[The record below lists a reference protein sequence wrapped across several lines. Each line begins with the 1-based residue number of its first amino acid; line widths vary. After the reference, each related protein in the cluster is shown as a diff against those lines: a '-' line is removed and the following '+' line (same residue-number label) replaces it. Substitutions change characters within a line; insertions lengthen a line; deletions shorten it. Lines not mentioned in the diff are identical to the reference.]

1 MIYILLS
8 ISCSVTVAVLLKLA
22 RRYKINVLQA
32 VMWNYLAAILLS
44 IVFFKPELKDISA
57 VPGPIVLSLGVLLP
71 VLFLVL
77 AASVRN
83 IGIVKTDIA
92 QRLSLFIPILAALFI
107 FGEKFNNLRIAGL
120 AVGFI
125 ALFLTLLR
133 KSVKRDD
140 VYAYVYPVLVFIG
153 FGVID
158 VLFKKLAVDKS
169 VPYTTALLLAF
180 CVSFIVALI
189 ILAYTVMIKKQRIQ
203 LVNFACGIVL
213 GCFNFGNILFY
224 MKAHRALND
233 SPSIVFAAMNMGV
246 IIVGSLVGIILF
258 REKVSKLNYI
268 GMALALVAIL
278 LITLSQLQQHAVR

>member
-44 IVFFKPELKDISA
+44 FLFFKPELSTMA
-57 VPGPIVLSLGVLLP
+57 NVPSPIIIGLGILLP
-71 VLFLVL
+71 ILFLVL

-92 QRLSLFIPILAALFI
+92 QRLSLFIPVLAALLI
-107 FGEKFNNLRIAGL
+107 FGEKFNNWRIAGL

-125 ALFLTLLR
+125 AIFLTLIR
-133 KSVKRDD
+133 KSIKRDD
-140 VYAYVYPVLVFIG
+140 LYAYLYPALVFVG

-158 VLFKKLAVDKS
+158 VLFKQLASDKTI
-169 VPYTTALLLAF
+169 VYTTAMLMAF
-180 CVSFIVALI
+180 CISFVVALI
-189 ILAYTVMIKKQRIQ
+189 ILAYTVFIKKQRIE

-224 MKAHRALND
+224 LKAHRSMTD

-246 IIVGSLVGIILF
+246 IVVGSLVGIIIF
-258 REKVSKLNYI
+258 KEKVTKVNYAGI
-268 GMALALVAIL
+268 ALALVAIL
-278 LITLSQLQQHAVR
+278 LITLSQVYAI

>member
-44 IVFFKPELKDISA
+44 IIFFKPELKAVAA
-57 VPGPIVLSLGVLLP
+57 VPGPIVLALGVLLP
-71 VLFLVL
+71 LLFLVL
-77 AASVRN
+77 AAAVRN
-83 IGIVKTDIA
+83 IGIVKSDIA

-107 FGEKFNNLRIAGL
+107 FGEKFNYLRFGGL
-120 AVGFI
+120 AIGFI
-125 ALFLTLLR
+125 AIVLTLLR
-133 KSVKRDD
+133 KTAKREHNN
-140 VYAYVYPVLVFIG
+140 AYIYPVLVFVG

-158 VLFKKLAVDKS
+158 VLFKQLALDHS
-169 VPYTTALLLAF
+169 VPYTTALLKVF
-180 CVSFIVALI
+180 CISFVIALL
-189 ILAYTVMIKKQRIQ
+189 ILSYTVLVKKQKVE

-224 MKAHRALND
+224 MKAHRSMTD

-258 REKVSKLNYI
+258 KEKVTKLNYAGI
-268 GMALALVAIL
+268 CLALVAIL
-278 LITLSQLQQHAVR
+278 LITLSQQYAVR

>member
-32 VMWNYLAAILLS
+32 VMWNYLAAITLG
-44 IVFFKPELKDISA
+44 IIFFKPDLKAVST
-57 VPGPIVLSLGVLLP
+57 VPGPIIIALGILLP
-71 VLFLVL
+71 LLFLVL

-107 FGEKFNNLRIAGL
+107 FGEKFNNLRIAGI

-125 ALFLTLLR
+125 AIVLTLLK
-133 KSVKRDD
+133 KSEKRERN
-140 VYAYVYPVLVFIG
+140 YAFIYPVLVFFG

-158 VLFKKLAVDKS
+158 VLFKQLAVDQS
-169 VPYTTALLLAF
+169 LPYTTALLMAF
-180 CVSFIVALI
+180 CIAFFIALI
-189 ILAYTVMIKKQRIQ
+189 VLAYTVIVKKQKIQ
-203 LVNFACGIVL
+203 LVNFVCGIVL

-224 MKAHRALND
+224 MKAHRSMTD

-246 IIVGSLVGIILF
+246 IVLGSIVGILIF
-258 REKVSKLNYI
+258 KEKVTKLNYI
-268 GMALALVAIL
+268 GIALALVAIL
-278 LITLSQLQQHAVR
+278 LITLSQQYAVR

>member
-22 RRYKINVLQA
+22 KRYKINVLQA
-32 VMWNYLAAILLS
+32 VMWNYLAAIVLS
-44 IVFFKPELKDISA
+44 IVFFKPDLKAISA

-71 VLFLVL
+71 LLFLVL

-92 QRLSLFIPILAALFI
+92 QRLSLFIPVLAALFI
-107 FGEKFNNLRIAGL
+107 FGERFNNLRIAGL

-125 ALFLTLLR
+125 AIFLTLLK
-133 KSVKRDD
+133 KSVKRAD
-140 VYAYVYPVLVFIG
+140 VYAYIYPVLVFIG

-169 VPYTTALLLAF
+169 VPYTTALLLIF
-180 CVSFIVALI
+180 CISFIVALL
-189 ILAYTVMIKKQRIQ
+189 ILVYNVMIKKQRIH

-246 IIVGSLVGIILF
+246 IILGSLVGIILF
-258 REKVSKLNYI
+258 KEKVSKINYI
-268 GMALALVAIL
+268 GMVLALAAIV
-278 LITLSQLQQHAVR
+278 LITLSQLPQYAVR

>member
-44 IVFFKPELKDISA
+44 IVFFKPELKDISG

-125 ALFLTLLR
+125 AIFLTLLR

-258 REKVSKLNYI
+258 REKVSKRNYI